1 METELGV
8 GCFGP
13 VGANSQWTVGRAP
26 SREPNSY
33 TLGSSRME
41 PWTDG
46 EPVMLTSDFLRDPRS
61 IKCRASHACEPVLAF
76 CSSPLCCES
85 GFAMRLCLPGP

>member
-1 METELGV
+1 METEGGV

-13 VGANSQWTVGRAP
+13 CWRQWTVGRAP

-61 IKCRASHACEPVLAF
+61 IKCR
-76 CSSPLCCES
+76 CES
-85 GFAMRLCLPGP
+85 CM